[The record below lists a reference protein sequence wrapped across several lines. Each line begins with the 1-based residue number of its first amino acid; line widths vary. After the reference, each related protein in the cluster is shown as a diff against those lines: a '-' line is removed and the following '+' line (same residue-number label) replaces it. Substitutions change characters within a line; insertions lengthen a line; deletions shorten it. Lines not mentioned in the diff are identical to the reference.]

1 MKLLLCVPSQLVHF
15 DGVNARA
22 NVGVPLGILSMAA
35 YLRAQDW
42 PGTVDVYDARLSARF
57 SNTETGNGQ
66 RIFGDDDTTIARRI
80 AEVAPDVVG
89 VSNMFSA
96 QFGQALRMAEI
107 VKQVRPQAVVVM
119 GGPHVSVFPD
129 QVLAHPAVDYVVIGE
144 GEERL
149 LALLQCLAEGSVPAI
164 PGVMGRPEDAR
175 LLRPHPKVKVDFIQ
189 SMDDLPF
196 PAYDMVDM
204 DRYFQLQANGFSPRT
219 REWGKRAV
227 TMLTSRGCPHRC
239 SFCSIHATMGYRWR
253 PHSQDYVRRHIQLLR
268 QRYAVDFIHFEDDNL
283 THDPTRFDALLD
295 VLEGLDPPI
304 RWDTPNGVRGDTWT
318 AERVA
323 RTKRSGCQYLAV
335 AIESGVQRVLDQV
348 VRKRLNLEQVDDL
361 MRFARAE
368 RLRVIAFYVIGMPGE
383 TLAEIDATLA
393 YALRRYRLYGVWPGM
408 NLAVALPG
416 TELHQITVEQ
426 NLRDASLPYAANQ
439 ITTQDFNP
447 QMIRQR
453 YKRFLRLRLLIFIWR
468 TLTSPGDLL
477 HNARLV
483 LSYRGV
489 AWREMRKLLGRP
501 ATA

>member
-1 MKLLLCVPSQLVHF
+1 MKLLLCVPSQVVRF

-42 PGTVDVYDARLSARF
+42 PGTIDIYDARLSARF
-57 SNTETGNGQ
+57 SDADAGNGQ
-66 RIFGDDDTTIARRI
+66 KIFGDDDATVARRI
-80 AEVAPDVVG
+80 AEAAPDVVG

-119 GGPHVSVFPD
+119 GGPHVSVFPEE
-129 QVLAHPAVDYVVIGE
+129 VLAHPAVDYVVIGE

-149 LALLQCLAEGSVPAI
+149 LALLRCIADGSVPAI
-164 PGVMGRPEDAR
+164 PGVMGRPEDSR

-189 SMDDLPF
+189 NVDDLPF
-196 PAYDMVDM
+196 PAYDLVDM
-204 DRYFQLQANGFSPRT
+204 ERYFQLQASGFSPRT

-253 PHSQDYVRRHIQLLR
+253 SHSQDYVRRHIHLLR
-268 QRYAVDFIHFEDDNL
+268 QRYAIDFIHFEDDNL
-283 THDPTRFDALLD
+283 THDPARFDALLD
-295 VLEGLDPPI
+295 VLEGLDPPL

-318 AERVA
+318 AERVR

-335 AIESGVQRVLDQV
+335 AIESGVQRVLDHV
-348 VRKRLNLEQVDDL
+348 VRKRLDLAQVDDL
-361 MRFARAE
+361 MRFAHRE
-368 RLRVIAFYVIGMPGE
+368 KLRLIAFYVIGMPGE

-393 YALRRYRLYGVWPGM
+393 YALDSYRRYGVWPGM

-426 NLRDASLPYAANQ
+426 NLRDTSLPYGANQ
-439 ITTQDFNP
+439 ITTPDFNP
-447 QMIRQR
+447 HLIRQR
-453 YKRFLRLRLLIFIWR
+453 HKRFLRLRLLIFLWR
-468 TLTSPGDLL
+468 TLTCPRDLI

-483 LSYRGV
+483 LSYRAV
-489 AWREMRKLLGRP
+489 AGREIAKLFARQP
-501 ATA
+501 AA